1 MVLDIRAHGSMFL
14 STVVWKSGDRD
25 MIGGGK
31 KKKKETSHHS
41 KKSQDGGF
49 YCAYSV
55 HCRPDLDRLLKLG
68 STGANY

>member
-1 MVLDIRAHGSMFL
+1 MVFDIRAHGSMFP
-14 STVVWKSGDRD
+14 STVVWKSGDRG

-31 KKKKETSHHS
+31 KKETSDHS
-41 KKSQDGGF
+41 KKSKDGGF